1 MSPRIFGGAGIALA
15 AASLSVLALRAE
27 RPRSTTEDWNPR
39 AAAAYL
45 DSRASWWTTWSN
57 AARDQG
63 TFCVSCHTT
72 VPYAIARPSLRAAL
86 AERQGTAIEG
96 QVWANVSKRVALW
109 KDVAPFYSDQRNGL
123 PKTSESRGT
132 EAVLNALILA
142 TRDAAEQRLSD
153 ETRTALGHLWPL
165 QMKTG
170 PLNGAWAWL
179 NFGYEPW
186 ESNDGAFYG
195 ATLAAMAIGSA
206 PGSYASSP
214 EAQDGLELLRS
225 YVQREVTR
233 QPIMNRLMA
242 AWASTRLTGLLT
254 SDQSREVIQAA
265 LALQQED
272 GGWSMA
278 SLGTYKRRDG
288 TSLETASDGYA
299 TGLVTLV
306 AQEAALS
313 EDTQVRK
320 GLAWLQR
327 NQNPQTGQ
335 WPAASLNRQ
344 RDPSSDAGR
353 FMSDAA
359 TAYAAMSLAKAR

>member
-1 MSPRIFGGAGIALA
+1 MNPHTVGATGVVIA
-15 AASLSVLALRAE
+15 AACLSVLALRAE
-27 RPRSTTEDWNPR
+27 RLHSAAEDWNPR
-39 AAAAYL
+39 AAATYL
-45 DSRASWWTTWSN
+45 DGRAAWWTTWNN

-72 VPYAIARPSLRAAL
+72 VPYALARPSLRTAL
-86 AERQGTAIEG
+86 AEREPTAVEG
-96 QVWANVSKRVALW
+96 LVWTNVGKRVALW

-132 EAVLNALILA
+132 EAILNALILA
-142 TRDAAEQRLSD
+142 TRDATGQQLS
-153 ETRTALGHLWPL
+153 EEARAALGHLWPL

-195 ATLAAMAIGSA
+195 ATLAAMAVGSA
-206 PGSYASSP
+206 PQSYATSQ
-214 EAQDGLELLRS
+214 EAQDGVKLLQA
-225 YVQREVTR
+225 YVQREVPR
-233 QPIMNRLMA
+233 QPAMNQLMA
-242 AWASTRLTGLLT
+242 VWASTRLKGLLPQEQCH
-254 SDQSREVIQAA
+254 DLIQAA
-265 LALQQED
+265 LALQRDD

-288 TSLETASDGYA
+288 TSIEQTSDGYA
-299 TGLVTLV
+299 TGLVTLI
-306 AQEAALS
+306 AQEAGLS
-313 EDTQVRK
+313 TDARVRK
-320 GLAWLQR
+320 GLAWLGR

-335 WPAASLNRQ
+335 WPAASLNKQ
-344 RDPSSDAGR
+344 RDPSSDVGR

>member
-1 MSPRIFGGAGIALA
+1 MNPHTVGATGVVVA
-15 AASLSVLALRAE
+15 AACLGVLALRAE
-27 RPRSTTEDWNPR
+27 RLHSAAADWNPR

-45 DSRASWWTTWSN
+45 DGRAAWWTTWNN

-72 VPYAIARPSLRAAL
+72 VPYALARPALRAAL
-86 AERQGTAIEG
+86 AERQPTAVEG
-96 QVWANVSKRVALW
+96 QVWANVGKRVALW

-132 EAVLNALILA
+132 EAILNALILA
-142 TRDAAEQRLSD
+142 SRDAVEQRLSD
-153 ETRTALGHLWPL
+153 EARAALGHLWPL

-195 ATLAAMAIGSA
+195 ATLAAMAVGSA
-206 PGSYASSP
+206 PQSYASSQ
-214 EAQDGLELLRS
+214 EAHDGVTLLQA
-225 YVQREVTR
+225 YVQREVSR
-233 QPIMNRLMA
+233 QPTMNRLMA
-242 AWASTRLTGLLT
+242 VWASTRLKSLLP
-254 SDQSREVIQAA
+254 SDQCRDLIQTA
-265 LALQQED
+265 LALQRDD

-278 SLGTYKRRDG
+278 SLGTYKRRDD
-288 TSLETASDGYA
+288 TNLETTSDGYA

-306 AQEAALS
+306 AQEAGFSDDAR
-313 EDTQVRK
+313 VRN
-320 GLAWLQR
+320 GLAWLER

-335 WPAASLNRQ
+335 WPAASLNKQ
-344 RDPSSDAGR
+344 RDLSSDAGR

-359 TAYAAMSLAKAR
+359 TAYAAMSLARPR